1 MVNSGSIP
9 LMSTMKLIKLNKSL
23 QNQYLKELEMVNEIG
38 NRILKYNHKLDLI
51 EKYNAL
57 QIKYDNSKIIY
68 TEKIN
73 NMIIRKVSGLWIVER
88 EHSKQIVFSHKNRMT
103 CYEWIFKGIN
113 YA

>member
-1 MVNSGSIP
+1 MCSLEYKQSWTELDIMVNSGSIP

-57 QIKYDNSKIIY
+57 QIKYDNSKII
-68 TEKIN
+68 
-73 NMIIRKVSGLWIVER
+73 
-88 EHSKQIVFSHKNRMT
+88 
-103 CYEWIFKGIN
+103 
-113 YA
+113 

>member
-23 QNQYLKELEMVNEIG
+23 QDQYLKELEMVNEIC

-57 QIKYDNSKIIY
+57 QIKYDNSKII
-68 TEKIN
+68 
-73 NMIIRKVSGLWIVER
+73 
-88 EHSKQIVFSHKNRMT
+88 
-103 CYEWIFKGIN
+103 
-113 YA
+113 